1 MVMKVP
7 GGWQFGNNPP
17 TSKEKAEDE
26 MRAAYANGWKGPG
39 RGGDDYGKKR

>member
-17 TSKEKAEDE
+17 TTKEKAEE
-26 MRAAYANGWKGPG
+26 QMRAAYANGWKGPG
-39 RGGDDYGKKR
+39 RESDKQS